1 MSPRPYRSTVRERAA
16 ASTRN
21 AILDAAESLFAEHG
35 YPRVSVSRVAEA
47 AEVAA
52 GTVYASFGS
61 KPALV
66 VGLME
71 RAAAEAAV
79 SRMLVAVE
87 AAADGREIVALSVS
101 AARRLVA
108 RHQRALAVLYDNASA
123 DPHIAAAVESAET
136 LQRERF
142 DRVVAR
148 LDALGAL
155 RPGSTPKEAALAFEY
170 FLGPASW
177 RRLRA
182 LGWSWHGAEAWLTD
196 QVAYALLG
204 APGGAAPL

>member
-61 KPALV
+61 KAALV

-71 RAAAEAAV
+71 RAAADEAV
-79 SRMLVAVE
+79 T
-87 AAADGREIVALSVS
+87 
-101 AARRLVA
+101 
-108 RHQRALAVLYDNASA
+108 RALAAVDAADSGGQVVALTLAGAGALLRRHGRAISVLYDNASA
-123 DPHIAAAVESAET
+123 DPDIAAAVERAEA
-136 LQRERF
+136 LQRERL
-142 DRVVAR
+142 DGIVAR
-148 LDALGAL
+148 LADLGAL
-155 RPGSTPKEAALAFEY
+155 RAGLARRDAVRVLEY
-170 FLGPASW
+170 YAGPPSW

-182 LGWSWHGAEAWLTD
+182 LGWSGRRAEEWLTD
-196 QVAYALLG
+196 QVSYALLG
-204 APGGAAPL
+204 APGGAASA